1 MPLTAEQLAN
11 RKIGGSDVG
20 TILGLNP
27 YKTPLELY
35 GEMIGSI
42 ERVDLS
48 ENENVEA
55 GSVLED
61 GIAEL
66 TARRLSKRDGRE
78 IKLRRSNITIVNPK
92 YPWLTAHIDRD
103 IVGESRGV
111 EIKNVGWRAA
121 RNWGEEGTDQIPDYY
136 ICQPHTYMICKS
148 YPKWVVSAYFGG
160 SEIRLY
166 DVDYSAEMAELII
179 ERTKAFWDAVQNH
192 TPPEFDPGHPHAAE
206 AIRRLYPGTNGE
218 SLAATPGHY
227 NWLEVLQE
235 ANRLKLQY
243 EKSAELAKAH
253 LLYYMGEAAELTFNN
268 GTKITRRLVKR
279 KGYTVEDTSYMDVRI
294 KAQKED

>member
-1 MPLTAEQLAN
+1 MPLTPEQLAN

-35 GEMIGSI
+35 GEMIGTLQRPDFS
-42 ERVDLS
+42 DNL
-48 ENENVEA
+48 NVEA
-55 GSVLED
+55 GTVLED

-66 TARRLSKRDGRE
+66 TARRLSARDGRE

-121 RNWGEEGTDQIPDYY
+121 RSWGEEGTDQIPDYY
-136 ICQPHTYMICKS
+136 ICQPHTYMICKG

-179 ERTKAFWDAVQNH
+179 ERTKAFWECVQKRE
-192 TPPEFDPGHPHAAE
+192 PPEFDPGHPHATE
-206 AIRRLYPGTNGE
+206 ALKRLHPGTNGE
-218 SLAATPGHY
+218 KYAALPEHY
-227 NWLEVLQE
+227 KWLEVLQE
-235 ANRLKLQY
+235 ANHLQAQY

-253 LLYYMGEAAELTFNN
+253 LLRYMGDASELTFNN
-268 GTKITRRLVKR
+268 GMCLTRRLVKR
-279 KGYTVEDTSYMDVRI
+279 KGYTVEASEYIDARI
-294 KAQKED
+294 KAIKE